1 MASSVSSERAFSS
14 AGITI
19 SKRRNRLKGDIVE
32 ALECIKCLLHHNLI
46 FRPTVTLDQVEKE
59 LEDVEVDEEL
69 VGFREIVNKGE
80 EFTWD
85 TLIDD
90 EEEDIVP
97 GISQDEPTVVD

>member
-46 FRPTVTLDQVEKE
+46 FRPTVTLEQIENE

-69 VGFREIVNKGE
+69 VGFREIVE
-80 EFTWD
+80 ESEGFTWD
-85 TLIDD
+85 ALLDD
-90 EEEDIVP
+90 EEEEIVP
-97 GISQDEPTVVD
+97 GASQDDTTIVD